1 MIMMDGSD
9 RRSARLPGLSQL
21 EGADQFVAL
30 QTRPEPS
37 VTRIAMIVPLV
48 EGTGERARALF
59 RSDPPLDPAALAIES
74 QEVFVTD
81 SEIAFVFETSD
92 RGILE
97 HLAGLPLGS
106 PRPSGGRSLPET
118 LMLLRSAIRGRDLM
132 RRPVS
137 RSSQH
142 QVLAIAKEGT
152 FSPPNGDRLATS
164 SCRTCRG
171 SRNRS
176 VVEGCRAVTI
186 ELSADAKPNCSTAG
200 ATKPSEPHARGEVWT
215 SLNEAQATPHDVAL
229 PLSHPGGRRFESG

>member
-97 HLAGLPLGS
+97 RLAGPTSWVAAPEWREIVAGKPHVAQVGYS
-106 PRPSGGRSLPET
+106 WSRPNETTGLAFKPTPGPGYSEGG
-118 LMLLRSAIRGRDLM
+118 
-132 RRPVS
+132 
-137 RSSQH
+137 
-142 QVLAIAKEGT
+142 
-152 FSPPNGDRLATS
+152 
-164 SCRTCRG
+164 
-171 SRNRS
+171 
-176 VVEGCRAVTI
+176 
-186 ELSADAKPNCSTAG
+186 
-200 ATKPSEPHARGEVWT
+200 
-215 SLNEAQATPHDVAL
+215 DVFA
-229 PLSHPGGRRFESG
+229 P